1 VAGYR
6 TAQGLGYSSQR
17 LIRATRLVHN
27 PAVNGAAPKIEIF
40 KPFGEAFELTK
51 KILFQPFD
59 LKKWCVIGFAVFLMS
74 LTGFGFPGF
83 HFPGGGSWTNHV
95 STSRDD
101 FRSVINQLGPIWLTL
116 IVVAFF
122 VVIAIF
128 VVLTWIRSRGHF
140 IFIDCIVRNRGAI
153 VQPWNEYSAE
163 GNSYFVFLLVATLAL
178 LAVVAAFIVL
188 LLGGMLL
195 LNHRAHHGVASVLSL
210 VLVGIGLVLLL
221 SLFGL
226 LIHFVAPVMYRRR
239 CKAWP
244 AFVDLV
250 SLLGKHVGVF
260 VLYFLFS
267 IVVGIGIALAVFVV
281 ICATCC
287 IAAIPYV
294 GTVILLPIFVFMQ
307 SFSLLFLRQFG
318 PDYDVW
324 AGVAPLETP
333 ATLLPPPIPPPIQT

>member
-1 VAGYR
+1 M
-6 TAQGLGYSSQR
+6 
-17 LIRATRLVHN
+17 
-27 PAVNGAAPKIEIF
+27 NGATTKIEIF
-40 KPFGEAFELTK
+40 KPFGDAFELTK

-59 LKKWCVIGFAVFLMS
+59 LKKWCVIGFAAFLTY

-95 STSRDD
+95 STNHED
-101 FRSVINQLGPIWLTL
+101 FRSVINQLGPIWLAL
-116 IVVAFF
+116 IVIGFF
-122 VVIAIF
+122 VVIAVF
-128 VVLTWIRSRGHF
+128 VVLTWVRSRGHF

-153 VQPWNEYSAE
+153 AQPWNEYSAE

-195 LNHRAHHGVASVLSL
+195 LNYRAHHGVASVLSL
-210 VLVGIGLVLLL
+210 VLVGIGLFLLL

-226 LIHFVAPVMYRRR
+226 LIQFVAPVMYRRR

-267 IVVGIGIALAVFVV
+267 IVVGVGIALAMFAV

-324 AGVAPLETP
+324 ASVAPLET
-333 ATLLPPPIPPPIQT
+333 AAASLPPPIPPVPPPIQT

>member
-1 VAGYR
+1 M
-6 TAQGLGYSSQR
+6 
-17 LIRATRLVHN
+17 
-27 PAVNGAAPKIEIF
+27 NGATPRIEIF
-40 KPFGEAFELTK
+40 KPFGDAFELTK
-51 KILFQPFD
+51 KILFRPFD
-59 LKKWCVIGFAVFLMS
+59 LKKWCVIGFAAFLTY

-83 HFPGGGSWTNHV
+83 HFPGGSSWTNRV
-95 STSRDD
+95 STNHED
-101 FRSVINQLGPIWLTL
+101 FRSVINQLGPIWLAV
-116 IVVAFF
+116 IVVGFF

-128 VVLTWIRSRGHF
+128 VVLTWVRSRGHF
-140 IFIDCIVRNRGAI
+140 IFIDCIVHNRGAI

-163 GNSYFVFLLVATLAL
+163 GDSYFVFLLLATLAL

-188 LLGGMLL
+188 LLCGMLL
-195 LNHRAHHGVASVLSL
+195 LNHREHYGVASALFF
-210 VLVGIGLVLLL
+210 VLVGIGLFLLL

-226 LIHFVAPVMYRRR
+226 LIHFVAPVMYCRR

-250 SLLGKHVGVF
+250 SLLGNRPGVF

-267 IVVGIGIALAVFVV
+267 IVVGVGMALAMFIV

-294 GTVILLPIFVFMQ
+294 GTVILLPIFVFIQ

-333 ATLLPPPIPPPIQT
+333 ATPLPPPIPPPIP